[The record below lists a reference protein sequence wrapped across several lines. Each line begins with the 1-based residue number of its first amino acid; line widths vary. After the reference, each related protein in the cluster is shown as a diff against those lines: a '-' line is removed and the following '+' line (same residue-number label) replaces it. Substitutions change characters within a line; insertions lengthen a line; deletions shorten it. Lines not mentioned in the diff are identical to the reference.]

1 MKSVTK
7 RASASQEPVMP
18 TRVKGASKDATP
30 DRESLSWFGTPC
42 IPCCPSHGHMGYMVD
57 IRS

>member
-7 RASASQEPVMP
+7 HVSASQEPVMP
-18 TRVKGASKDATP
+18 TRVKGANKDATP
-30 DRESLSWFGTPC
+30 DRESPSLFGIPC
-42 IPCCPSHGHMGYMVD
+42 IPCCRSHGHMGYMVD